1 MISQPRLP
9 AHAPSLEREPAPGL
23 LDRSLLA
30 TMNWETALYAL
41 FILLAIV
48 SRLWDMGARVMSH
61 DESLHTFYSWNLSV
75 GKGFQHTPL
84 MHGPFLFHITALS
97 YFLFGDSDFTA
108 RLPIAIFGIILVAV
122 PFLFRRELGRIGA
135 LVASFAILISRSILY
150 HSRYIRPERT

>member
-9 AHAPSLEREPAPGL
+9 AHAPSREREPAPGL

-30 TMNWETALYAL
+30 TVNWETALYAL
-41 FILLAIV
+41 FIVLAIV
-48 SRLWDMGARVMSH
+48 TRLWDMGARVMSH

-108 RLPIAIFGIILVAV
+108 R
-122 PFLFRRELGRIGA
+122 
-135 LVASFAILISRSILY
+135 
-150 HSRYIRPERT
+150 